1 MTLKE
6 LKNNLSN
13 LKEIGFVLPNGT
25 FVPPYFHV
33 TEVGKITR
41 EFIDC
46 GGTER
51 STSMVNF
58 QLWTANDF
66 DHRLSPEKLLKIIDL
81 ANSKFKLNELEIEVE
96 YQSDTIG
103 KYGLEFDGIN
113 FNLKAKQTDCLAI
126 EACGIPEVKTKKSL
140 ENLAPAG
147 NSCAPGSGCC

>member
-1 MTLKE
+1 MILKE
-6 LKNNLSN
+6 LKNHLTNLT
-13 LKEIGFVLPNGT
+13 EIGFILPNGT

-33 TEVGKITR
+33 TEVGKVTR

-51 STSMVNF
+51 ATSIVNF

-66 DHRLSPEKLLKIIDL
+66 DHRLSSSKLLRIIDL
-81 ANSKFKLNELEIEVE
+81 ADTRFNLNELEIEVE

-113 FNLKAKQTDCLAI
+113 FILKAKQTDCLAL
-126 EACGIPEVKTKKSL
+126 EQCGIPEGKIKKSL
-140 ENLAPAG
+140 ANLSEA
-147 NSCAPGSGCC
+147 SCTPGSGCC